1 MTSGPSPAWS
11 TAPMYLNPPG
21 PTGRPAWSRWCR
33 WPRSRWPRPGIAGW
47 TARWWRWTGGSG
59 THASVEAEEP
69 MVPDRTTPTPVLVVP
84 MATHWVDEGQ
94 TTWVSVAPAVF
105 RPVPVMVYELR
116 VGEAPVDPWR
126 TTAPV
131 DPYPTPM
138 HAVDPTVQAT
148 EVNRVRATPLGR
160 AGLDQVDPEAQL
172 TWAVPAEFSPLAM
185 QVIWFAPG
193 QVTPSSTDVEDA

>member
-1 MTSGPSPAWS
+1 
-11 TAPMYLNPPG
+11 
-21 PTGRPAWSRWCR
+21 
-33 WPRSRWPRPGIAGW
+33 
-47 TARWWRWTGGSG
+47 
-59 THASVEAEEP
+59 
-69 MVPDRTTPTPVLVVP
+69 
-84 MATHWVDEGQ
+84 
-94 TTWVSVAPAVF
+94 
-105 RPVPVMVYELR
+105 MVYEVR

-126 TTAPV
+126 ITAPA

-148 EVNRVRATPLGR
+148 EVNRVRVTPLGR